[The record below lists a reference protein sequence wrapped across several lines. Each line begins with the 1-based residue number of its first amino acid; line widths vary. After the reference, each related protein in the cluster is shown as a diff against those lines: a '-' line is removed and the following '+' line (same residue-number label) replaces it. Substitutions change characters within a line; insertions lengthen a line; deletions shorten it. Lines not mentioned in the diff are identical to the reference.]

1 MIEVLLALS
10 ILVNGF
16 LIWYVI
22 RLLKKFLNVSE
33 ELEDLFVVLE
43 EYSEHV
49 DVVYNLERFYG
60 DTTLENLMRH
70 TKATSEQAKIFR
82 AIYDVNYELGEGEE
96 RADEEE

>member
-10 ILVNGF
+10 ILANGF

-82 AIYDVNYELGEGEE
+82 AIYDVNYELGEDEE
-96 RADEEE
+96 HADEEE